1 MSATRI
7 PIAPLLLGLS
17 GLIPFIWG
25 AVTTRLPELATIRL
39 GADMSIAILHGRA
52 VLIIYGVT
60 ILAFMSG
67 IIWGFA
73 TRSPNPA
80 AAWGYALSVLPA
92 LWGFFA
98 FNLAERWACG
108 ALAAGLVVLLALD
121 LRAIRLAEAPH
132 WWLPLRLILTTVAA
146 ACLLVGALG

>member
-7 PIAPLLLGLS
+7 PIAPLILGLS
-17 GLIPFIWG
+17 GLIPFLWG
-25 AVTTRLPELATIRL
+25 AATHLWPPFDTTGGPLRHFTGQTLLLT
-39 GADMSIAILHGRA
+39 
-52 VLIIYGVT
+52 YGLT

-67 IIWGFA
+67 VIWGFA

-92 LWGFFA
+92 LWAVFAYSLPAPLGLLALSLGFS
-98 FNLAERWACG
+98 
-108 ALAAGLVVLLALD
+108 ALIALD

-132 WWLPLRLILTTVAA
+132 WWLPLRLILTTVAVA
-146 ACLLVGALG
+146 AMLVGAFA